1 MTQKSALKE
10 YQNAKGAGK
19 LFSFTV
25 EDGTC
30 DLKISAFNDEVDKFM
45 NIIEKGK
52 VITIANG
59 SLKPKNPQYN
69 RTKHDYECTLGRNT
83 AIEEV
88 MDDDGE

>member
-1 MTQKSALKE
+1 MTQKNGLNE
-10 YQNAKGAGK
+10 YQNGNEAGK
-19 LFSFTV
+19 WFSFIV
-25 EDGTC
+25 KDGTC
-30 DLKISAFNDEVDKFM
+30 DLAICLFNDEVDKFM